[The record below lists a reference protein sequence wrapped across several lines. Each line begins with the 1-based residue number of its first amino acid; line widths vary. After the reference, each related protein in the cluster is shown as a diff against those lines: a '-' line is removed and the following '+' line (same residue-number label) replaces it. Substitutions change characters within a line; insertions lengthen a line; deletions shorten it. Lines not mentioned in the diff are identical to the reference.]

1 MVVRI
6 LLAVLASPSWF
17 RIEAKPTTKAVVPL
31 VNSGAKLFY
40 GITSFL
46 PDRPLSA

>member
-6 LLAVLASPSWF
+6 LLAVLASPSF